1 MVKGGPSFVS
11 NRISQD
17 TAYTQQ
23 LKSLQKQDCDLVKTT
38 ILFWKGNQI
47 WIALSQGGAYNLRGA
62 HFCCQGDANGQR
74 GVHFERLGAL
84 TNRNLDRTKYLF
96 YNIDLFVLR
105 PRILL
110 NYRKEQGLMH

>member
-1 MVKGGPSFVS
+1 MAK
-11 NRISQD
+11 
-17 TAYTQQ
+17 
-23 LKSLQKQDCDLVKTT
+23 
-38 ILFWKGNQI
+38 
-47 WIALSQGGAYNLRGA
+47 
-62 HFCCQGDANGQR
+62 

-84 TNRNLDRTKYLF
+84 TNRDLDRTKYLF

>member
-1 MVKGGPSFVS
+1 M
-11 NRISQD
+11 
-17 TAYTQQ
+17 
-23 LKSLQKQDCDLVKTT
+23 KSAATLERVLHFDRKT
-38 ILFWKGNQI
+38 
-47 WIALSQGGAYNLRGA
+47 LRGV
-62 HFCCQGDANGQR
+62 HRLFKE
-74 GVHFERLGAL
+74 VHFERLGAL

>member
-1 MVKGGPSFVS
+1 MGK
-11 NRISQD
+11 
-17 TAYTQQ
+17 
-23 LKSLQKQDCDLVKTT
+23 KKDCYLVKIA
-38 ILFWKGNQI
+38 ILFWKRCSVLI
-47 WIALSQGGAYNLRGA
+47 EKTHRGV
-62 HFCCQGDANGQR
+62 HRLFR

>member
-1 MVKGGPSFVS
+1 M
-11 NRISQD
+11 
-17 TAYTQQ
+17 
-23 LKSLQKQDCDLVKTT
+23 KSAATLERVLHFDRKT
-38 ILFWKGNQI
+38 L
-47 WIALSQGGAYNLRGA
+47 
-62 HFCCQGDANGQR
+62 R
-74 GVHFERLGAL
+74 GVHRLFKGVHFKRLGAL

>member
-1 MVKGGPSFVS
+1 MRGHLRFESRFTYKKRHRPLAGAFLMDLFHCFD
-11 NRISQD
+11 RISREG
-17 TAYTQQ
+17 
-23 LKSLQKQDCDLVKTT
+23 VHR
-38 ILFWKGNQI
+38 LF
-47 WIALSQGGAYNLRGA
+47 
-62 HFCCQGDANGQR
+62 R